1 MKVLSAGAVQPGLIK
16 VREAFREVNDGDV
29 RIDFATAPAIVKRIA
44 AGEQVDLIVTP
55 TELLDALTTTA
66 QVLTKRIPLGSIGVG
81 VMVRG
86 GAKLPKISD
95 VLEFKQSLSIAD
107 RIVYNQASTGIYLDT
122 LFQRLGVAGVLQT
135 KTIRYPDFAAV
146 RNHIAKGYGN
156 EIGLGATTVI
166 IESADQ
172 GVTFVGPLPMEIQN
186 NTSYAAALTAN
197 AGDGAAAFLD
207 YLATPTAK
215 SILTAAGIE

>member
-16 VREAFREVNDGDV
+16 VLEAFRAVNDGDV

-44 AGEQVDLIVTP
+44 AGELVDMVVMP
-55 TELLDALTTTA
+55 TDLLDVLTTTA
-66 QVLTKRIPLGSIGVG
+66 QVLSNRISLGSIGVG

-86 GAKLPKISD
+86 GAKLPKLSD

-107 RIVYNQASTGIYLDT
+107 RIIYNQASTGIYLDT
-122 LFQRLGVAGVLQT
+122 LFQRLGVAAALQT

-146 RNHIAKGYGN
+146 RSHIANGYGN

-166 IESADQ
+166 IENIGN
-172 GVTFVGPLPMEIQN
+172 GVTFVGPLPVEIQN
-186 NTSYAAALTAN
+186 YTSYAAALTSS
-197 AGDGAAAFLD
+197 AGNGAAAFFD
-207 YLATPTAK
+207 YLATPTAR
-215 SILTAAGIE
+215 SILTSAGIG